1 MSQKQMVIRL
11 RDMLFHAHH
20 GVFDYEKAEG
30 NTFRVTVCL
39 TTPNMAGAEAD
50 DIGSTLDYRDVYE
63 IVAREMAQPSDLI
76 EHVAWR
82 IQKALKTAF
91 PEAQEVRVVVGKK
104 NPPLGGEVAWGETE
118 VN

>member
-1 MSQKQMVIRL
+1 MVIRL

-20 GVFDYEKAEG
+20 GVFDYEKTEG

-39 TTPNMAGAEAD
+39 TTPNMADAEAD
-50 DIGSTLDYRDVYE
+50 DIGSTLDYRGVYE
-63 IVAREMAQPSDLI
+63 IVAREMEQPSDLI

-104 NPPLGGEVAWGETE
+104 NPPLGGEVAWAEGE